1 MFKLSSELTFPW
13 PVKVIEPD
21 PKKAGKLVEHEFTA
35 IFAILDPEAVEAS
48 LAARRAI
55 LAKMHPESTLEELK
69 AVDEELTVHDRA
81 ALFEILRG
89 WGDDFIDADEKP
101 IRFTQ
106 AMFNEVIKHKRV
118 RNGLIRAYEEAIS
131 EDKARLGN

>member
-21 PKKAGKLVEHEFTA
+21 PKKAGKLIEHEFIA
-35 IFAILDPEAVEAS
+35 IFAILDPERIEAS
-48 LAARRAI
+48 LAARRAV
-55 LAKMHPESTLEELK
+55 LAKMHPEATLEELK
-69 AVDEELTVHDRA
+69 ELDEELKLHDRT
-81 ALFEILRG
+81 ALFDILRD
-89 WGDDFIDADEKP
+89 WSDLLDDDGKP